1 MSKKPNNASLYNEAQ
16 AKDNCGFGLIV
27 NRHGTAN
34 REVVQRSILG
44 LTSMTHRGAI
54 GSDGKTG
61 DGCGLLFDLNKEF
74 FKKAVKKEIHI
85 ELPELFG
92 IAQVFTAHLLRRDIS
107 SVKSILESEGLTLLT
122 IRPVPVKKL
131 ILGPIALESL
141 PHINQ
146 LFIAP
151 ISKDFNREHFESC
164 LLQARKKI
172 EDIYR
177 DDEKFYICSMSSQT
191 IVYKGLMLPDAI
203 SDFYLDISKKSFT
216 AKICLFHQRFSTNT
230 QPRWHLAQPFRL
242 LAHNGEINAIRG
254 NRNWVKA
261 RASKF
266 STPLIPGISEFTS
279 LVNETGSDSSALDN
293 MVELLVKGGINFFR
307 AIRMVLPPAW
317 QNIHTMDPEIRAF
330 HEYNSM
336 HMEAWDGPAGIVMSD
351 GQWAICVLDRN
362 GLRPAR
368 YQVLHNGMICIASET
383 GIYPTVESEVLKK
396 GRLSP
401 GGIFAVNTETGEVLD
416 QHVIDD
422 QLKQHKPYRDW
433 LKKSAVYL
441 ESTLDAF
448 EGPGIK
454 KIPHKDLV
462 TSSKLFSLFN
472 EERVSIIKPLALE
485 GIEGTGSMGD
495 DTALAVLSSM
505 PRSIYDFF
513 RQQFAQ
519 VTNPPIDSLRE
530 SSVMSLETCFG
541 PELNIFE
548 ETQDHAR
555 RIVSTSPVLSHKKL
569 TSLLKNPYFKVES
582 FNLIFSPKVQLQD
595 ALDDLTQKVVQAVK
609 KGVVIIHL
617 NEILPK
623 GDSLSIN
630 ALLATGCIHQ
640 ELVKL
645 GLRSDANLI
654 ISSATARDT
663 HQIACL
669 ISFGATAVYPWLAF
683 QIILDLTHRNEL
695 KGSPTANC
703 AKYRKGINKGLLKII
718 SKIGI
723 STISSYRGSQLHEI
737 VGLNMDVVNL
747 SFTNTVSRVGGKTFA
762 DLDSE
767 MRALKKYAGSNVSEI
782 SLGGLLKFVH
792 GGEYHAYNPE
802 VVKKLQEA
810 VSSSSQEI
818 YQEYAD
824 LVNLRSPAMLR
835 DLMALHY
842 PKKPKAVKVAPIS
855 SLLKKFDSAGMSL
868 GALSPDAH
876 ETLAEAMNSMGARS
890 NSGEGGEAKERY
902 GTSKMSKIKQV
913 ASGRFGV
920 TPEYLVNAEVLQIK
934 IAQGAKPGEGGQLP
948 GGKVNALIAKLRYS
962 TPGIT
967 LISPPPHH
975 DIYSIEDLAQ
985 LIFDLKQVNPKAL
998 VSVKLV
1004 SEPGVGTIAAGVA
1017 KAYADLI
1024 TISGHDGGTGA
1035 SPLSSIRYA
1044 GSPWELGLS
1053 EAHQALRASNLRH
1066 KVRLQADGGLKTGLD
1081 VIKAAI
1087 LGAESFGFGTGPMI
1101 AMGCKYLRICHLNN
1115 CATGVATQ
1123 RRDIID
1129 HHFVGE
1135 KEKVVN
1141 YFTFIANEARQILS
1155 ELGVSS
1161 IEEIIGQTK
1170 YLKDITQLDPRTK
1183 NIDISAILY
1192 TDKKSLAP
1200 HFCMT
1205 KSNNPWDQAKLNQK
1219 IMQNIKGPISKNIK
1233 SNFSYKISNQDR
1245 SVGAQ
1250 ASGFI
1255 ASLYGERGVIQ
1266 KQVLNFHGSAGQSFG
1281 AWNASGLHLKL
1292 QGDANDYV
1300 GKGMNGGK
1308 IVISNNS
1315 EYASHNTPT
1324 VLAGNTALYGATGG
1338 ELYVGGVVG
1347 ERFAVRNSGASA
1359 VIEGAG
1365 DHCCEYMT
1373 GGHVTVLGEV
1383 GSNFGAGMTGGFAY
1397 VLDVNRRFFD
1407 QCNRNLVNL
1416 ERIVSEDMESHRKFL
1431 KQTIAR
1437 HIKETKS
1444 ARAKIILD
1452 EFDRYEPSFWLVSP
1466 AALNIQ
1472 DLLKAT
1478 TANAA

>member
-1 MSKKPNNASLYNEAQ
+1 
-16 AKDNCGFGLIV
+16 
-27 NRHGTAN
+27 
-34 REVVQRSILG
+34 
-44 LTSMTHRGAI
+44 
-54 GSDGKTG
+54 
-61 DGCGLLFDLNKEF
+61 
-74 FKKAVKKEIHI
+74 
-85 ELPELFG
+85 
-92 IAQVFTAHLLRRDIS
+92 
-107 SVKSILESEGLTLLT
+107 
-122 IRPVPVKKL
+122 
-131 ILGPIALESL
+131 
-141 PHINQ
+141 
-146 LFIAP
+146 
-151 ISKDFNREHFESC
+151 
-164 LLQARKKI
+164 
-172 EDIYR
+172 
-177 DDEKFYICSMSSQT
+177 
-191 IVYKGLMLPDAI
+191 
-203 SDFYLDISKKSFT
+203 
-216 AKICLFHQRFSTNT
+216 
-230 QPRWHLAQPFRL
+230 
-242 LAHNGEINAIRG
+242 
-254 NRNWVKA
+254 
-261 RASKF
+261 
-266 STPLIPGISEFTS
+266 
-279 LVNETGSDSSALDN
+279 
-293 MVELLVKGGINFFR
+293 
-307 AIRMVLPPAW
+307 MVLPPAW
-317 QNIHTMDPEIRAF
+317 QNIHTMDPEVRAF

-351 GQWAICVLDRN
+351 GEWAICVLDRN

-368 YQVLHNGMICIASET
+368 YQVLANGMITVASET
-383 GIYPTVESEVLKK
+383 GIYPVADEEILQK

-401 GGIFAVNTETGEVLD
+401 GGIFAVNTESGEILD
-416 QHVIDD
+416 QKIIDD
-422 QLKQHKPYRDW
+422 QLKQRKPYRDW
-433 LKKSAVYL
+433 LKKSAIYL

-448 EGPGIK
+448 EGPSIK
-454 KIPHKDLV
+454 KIPHSEFIK
-462 TSSKLFSLFN
+462 SSKLFSLYN
-472 EERVSIIKPLALE
+472 EERVSVIKPLALD
-485 GIEGTGSMGD
+485 GLEGTGSMGD
-495 DTALAVLSSM
+495 DTALAMLSSM
-505 PRSIYDFF
+505 PRSIYDYF

-530 SSVMSLETCFG
+530 SSVMSLEACFG

-548 ETQDHAR
+548 ESKDHAK
-555 RIVSTSPVLSHKKL
+555 RIVSTSPLLSHKKL
-569 TSLLKNPYFKVES
+569 SALLKNPYFSSKN
-582 FNLIFSPKVQLQD
+582 FDLQYSPKSNLKD
-595 ALDDLTQKVVQAVK
+595 ALKELTKKVVSAVRN
-609 KGVVIIHL
+609 GEIIIHL
-617 NEILPK
+617 NEKLPDGNK
-623 GDSLSIN
+623 LSIN
-630 ALLATGCIHQ
+630 ALLAVGCIHQ
-640 ELVKL
+640 ELVRL
-645 GLRSDANLI
+645 GLRSNANLI
-654 ISSATARDT
+654 VSSATARDT

-669 ISFGATAVYPWLAF
+669 LSFGATAVFPWLAF
-683 QIILDLTHRNEL
+683 QTILDLTYRKEL

-737 VGLNMDVVNL
+737 VGLSSDIVDL
-747 SFTNTVSRVGGKTFA
+747 SFTNTVSRVGGKTFE
-762 DLDSE
+762 DLDAE
-767 MRALKKYAGSNVSEI
+767 MRSLNKYANSNVSEI
-782 SLGGLLKFVH
+782 GLGGLLKFVH
-792 GGEYHAYNPE
+792 GGEYHTYNPE

-810 VSSSSQEI
+810 VRTGSNQA
-818 YQEYAD
+818 YQDYAA
-824 LVNLRSPAMLR
+824 LVNLRDPAMLR
-835 DLMALHY
+835 DLMRVKF
-842 PKKPKAVKVAPIS
+842 PKNPQKVQPYNTKL
-855 SLLKKFDSAGMSL
+855 LLKKFDSAGMSL

-948 GGKVNALIAKLRYS
+948 GGKVNELIAKLRYS

-985 LIFDLKQVNPKAL
+985 LIFDLKQVNSKAL

-1081 VIKAAI
+1081 VVKAAI

-1129 HHFVGE
+1129 HHYIGE
-1135 KEKVVN
+1135 KDRVIN
-1141 YFTFIANEARQILS
+1141 YFSFIANEVQEILVK
-1155 ELGVSS
+1155 LGVPDLES
-1161 IEEIIGQTK
+1161 IIGQTHF
-1170 YLKDITQLDPRTK
+1170 LEDITQDNSTTK
-1183 NIDISAILY
+1183 NIDLSPILY
-1192 TDKKSLAP
+1192 SDKKSHAP
-1200 HFCMT
+1200 HYC
-1205 KSNNPWDQAKLNQK
+1205 KSSSNDPWDKATLNTK
-1219 IMQNIKGPISKNIK
+1219 ILQDIK
-1233 SNFSYKISNQDR
+1233 SSIANDQKSEFHYKISNRDR

-1250 ASGFI
+1250 ASGYI
-1255 ASLYGERGVIQ
+1255 ASLYGERGLKQ
-1266 KQVLNFHGSAGQSFG
+1266 KQILNFVGSAGQSFG
-1281 AWNASGLHLKL
+1281 VWNAAGLTLNL
-1292 QGDANDYV
+1292 NGDANDYV

-1308 IVISNNS
+1308 IIISS
-1315 EYASHNTPT
+1315 SAEYASQKSPS
-1324 VLAGNTALYGATGG
+1324 VLVGNTALYGATGG
-1338 ELYVGGVVG
+1338 ELYVGGCVG

-1373 GGHVTVLGEV
+1373 GGHVTVLGNV
-1383 GSNFGAGMTGGFAY
+1383 GANFGAGMTGGFAY
-1397 VLDVNRRFFD
+1397 VLDTDRRFFD
-1407 QCNRNLVNL
+1407 QCNRSLINLD
-1416 ERIVSEDMESHRKFL
+1416 RIVSEEMESHRKFL
-1431 KQTIAR
+1431 KQIIAR

-1444 ARAKIILD
+1444 ERAKVILD

>member
-1 MSKKPNNASLYNEAQ
+1 MPQQNTNLSLYQESQ

-27 NRHGTAN
+27 NRHGEQN
-34 REVVQRSILG
+34 REVVKRSIAG
-44 LTSMTHRGAI
+44 LTRMTHRGAI
-54 GSDGKTG
+54 GADGKTG
-61 DGCGLLFDLNKEF
+61 DGCGLLFNLNQKF
-74 FKKAVKKEIHI
+74 FQKTIKKELKIQ
-85 ELPELFG
+85 LPELFG
-92 IAQVFTAHLLRRDIS
+92 VAQIFSSANLQTDLAAIKKILQSENLVF
-107 SVKSILESEGLTLLT
+107 EC
-122 IRPVPVKKL
+122 IREVPTNQSF
-131 ILGPIALESL
+131 LGEIALESL
-141 PHINQ
+141 PKINQ
-146 LFIAP
+146 IFITP
-151 ISKDFNREHFESC
+151 ISKDFNKEQFESC

-172 EDIYR
+172 EELHNN
-177 DDEKFYICSMSSQT
+177 DEKLYICSMSSQT

-203 SDFYLDISKKSFT
+203 SSFYQDIAKKSFK
-216 AKICLFHQRFSTNT
+216 AKVCLFHQRFSTNT

-266 STPLIPGISEFTS
+266 STPLIPGISKFKS

-293 MVELLVKGGINFFR
+293 MIELLVKGGINFFR
-307 AIRMVLPPAW
+307 SIRMVLPPAW
-317 QNIHTMDPEIRAF
+317 QNIHTMDPEVRAF

-336 HMEAWDGPAGIVMSD
+336 HMEAWDGPAGVVMSD
-351 GQWAICVLDRN
+351 GEWAICVLDRN

-368 YQVLHNGMICIASET
+368 YQVLTNGMITVASET
-383 GIYPTVESEVLKK
+383 GVYPVTDEEILQK

-401 GGIFAVNTETGEVLD
+401 GGIFAVNTESGEILD
-416 QHVIDD
+416 QNMIDD
-422 QLKQHKPYRDW
+422 QLKASKPYREW
-433 LKKSAVYL
+433 LKKSAIYL

-454 KIPHKDLV
+454 KIPYSEFIK
-462 TSSKLFSLFN
+462 SSKLFSLFN
-472 EERVSIIKPLALE
+472 EERVSVIKPLALD
-485 GIEGTGSMGD
+485 GLEGTGSMGD
-495 DTALAVLSSM
+495 DTALAMLSSM
-505 PRSIYDFF
+505 PRSIFDYF

-530 SSVMSLETCFG
+530 SSVMSLEACFG

-548 ETQDHAR
+548 ESKDHAK

-569 TSLLKNPYFKVES
+569 SALLNNTYFSSKNFDLQY
-582 FNLIFSPKVQLQD
+582 SPKSNLKD
-595 ALDDLTQKVVQAVK
+595 ALKALTKKVVSAVR
-609 KGVVIIHL
+609 KGEVIIHL
-617 NEILPK
+617 NEKLPDGNK
-623 GDSLSIN
+623 LSIN
-630 ALLATGCIHQ
+630 ALLAVGCIHQ
-640 ELVKL
+640 ELVRL

-654 ISSATARDT
+654 VSSASARDT

-669 ISFGATAVYPWLAF
+669 LSFGATAVFPWLAF
-683 QIILDLTHRNEL
+683 QTILDLTHRKEL

-737 VGLNMDVVNL
+737 VGLSSDVVDF

-762 DLDSE
+762 DLDNE
-767 MRALKKYAGSNVSEI
+767 MRSLNRYANSNVSEI
-782 SLGGLLKFVH
+782 GLGGLLKFVH
-792 GGEYHAYNPE
+792 GGEYHTYNPE

-810 VSSSSQEI
+810 VSTGSNEV

-824 LVNLRSPAMLR
+824 LVNLRNPAMLR
-835 DLMALHY
+835 DLMELKFPVKPNKTEPY
-842 PKKPKAVKVAPIS
+842 DIKK
-855 SLLKKFDSAGMSL
+855 LLKKFDSAGMSL

-948 GGKVNALIAKLRYS
+948 GGKVNTLIAKLRYS

-985 LIFDLKQVNPKAL
+985 LIFDLKQVNSKAL

-1004 SEPGVGTIAAGVA
+1004 SEPGVGTIAVGVA

-1066 KVRLQADGGLKTGLD
+1066 KVRLQTDGGLKTGLD
-1081 VIKAAI
+1081 VVKAAI

-1129 HHFVGE
+1129 HHYIGE
-1135 KEKVVN
+1135 KERVIN
-1141 YFTFIANEARQILS
+1141 YFTFIAKEVQEILVR
-1155 ELGVSS
+1155 LGVPNLES
-1161 IEEIIGQTK
+1161 IIGQTQ
-1170 YLKDITQLDPRTK
+1170 YLKDITQDNPSTK
-1183 NIDISAILY
+1183 NIELSPILY
-1192 TDKKSLAP
+1192 SDKKSIAP
-1200 HFCMT
+1200 HYCNT
-1205 KSNNPWDQAKLNQK
+1205 SSNDPWDKGNLNLK
-1219 IMQNIKGPISKNIK
+1219 ILQDIKPSVIK
-1233 SNFSYKISNQDR
+1233 DQRSNFNYEISNRDR

-1255 ASLYGERGVIQ
+1255 ASLYGEKGLKQ
-1266 KQVLNFHGSAGQSFG
+1266 KQTLNFTGSAGQSFG
-1281 AWNASGLHLKL
+1281 VWNAAGLNLKL
-1292 QGDANDYV
+1292 NGDANDYV

-1308 IVISNNS
+1308 IVISS
-1315 EYASHNTPT
+1315 SAEYASQESPT
-1324 VLAGNTALYGATGG
+1324 VLVGNTALYGATGG
-1338 ELYVGGVVG
+1338 ELYVGGCVG

-1373 GGHVTVLGEV
+1373 GGHVTVLGNV
-1383 GSNFGAGMTGGFAY
+1383 GANFGAGMTGGFAY
-1397 VLDVNRRFFD
+1397 VLDTDRRFFD
-1407 QCNRNLVNL
+1407 QCNRSLINLD
-1416 ERIVSEDMESHRKFL
+1416 RIVSEEMESHRKFL
-1431 KQTIAR
+1431 KQILAR

-1444 ARAKIILD
+1444 ERAKFILD

>member
-1 MSKKPNNASLYNEAQ
+1 MPQQKPKISLYEESQ

-27 NRHGTAN
+27 NRQGTLN
-34 REVVQRSILG
+34 RDVVTRSIAG

-61 DGCGLLFDLNKEF
+61 DGCGLLFNLNQEF
-74 FKKAVKKEIHI
+74 FQKRIKKELNIK
-85 ELPELFG
+85 LPELFG
-92 IAQVFTAHLLRRDIS
+92 IAQIFS
-107 SVKSILESEGLTLLT
+107 STSLKKNLSTIKAILKLENLIFVCIREVPINKS
-122 IRPVPVKKL
+122 V
-131 ILGPIALESL
+131 LGEIALESL
-141 PHINQ
+141 PKINQ
-146 LFIAP
+146 IFVTP
-151 ISKDFNREHFESC
+151 ISKDLNKERFEAC
-164 LLQARKKI
+164 LLQSRKKI
-172 EDIYR
+172 EEIHNN
-177 DDEKFYICSMSSQT
+177 DEKLYICSMSSQT

-203 SDFYLDISKKSFT
+203 SNFYQDIAKKSFT

-266 STPLIPGISEFTS
+266 STPLIPGISKFKS

-293 MVELLVKGGINFFR
+293 MIELLVKGGINFFR
-307 AIRMVLPPAW
+307 SIRMVLPPAW
-317 QNIHTMDPEIRAF
+317 QNIHTMDPEVRAF

-351 GQWAICVLDRN
+351 GEWAICVLDRN

-368 YQVLHNGMICIASET
+368 YQVLADGMVVVASET
-383 GIYPTVESEVLKK
+383 GIYPVKDEEILQK

-401 GGIFAVNTETGEVLD
+401 GGIFAVNTESGEIFD
-416 QHVIDD
+416 QKVIDE
-422 QLKQHKPYRDW
+422 QLKETKPYREW
-433 LKKSAVYL
+433 LKRSAIYL

-454 KIPHKDLV
+454 KIHHHEFIK
-462 TSSKLFSLFN
+462 SSKLFSVFN
-472 EERVSIIKPLALE
+472 EERVSVIKPLALD
-485 GIEGTGSMGD
+485 GLEGTGSMGD
-495 DTALAVLSSM
+495 DTTLAMLSTM
-505 PRSIYDFF
+505 PRSIYDYF

-530 SSVMSLETCFG
+530 SSVMSLEVCFG
-541 PELNIFE
+541 PELNIFK
-548 ETQDHAR
+548 ETKDHAK

-569 TSLLKNPYFKVES
+569 STLLKNPYFSSKNFDLQYS
-582 FNLIFSPKVQLQD
+582 FKTNLKE
-595 ALDDLTQKVVQAVK
+595 ALNVLTKKVVSAVRRGK
-609 KGVVIIHL
+609 IIIHL
-617 NEILPK
+617 NEKLPEGNK
-623 GDSLSIN
+623 LSIN
-630 ALLATGCIHQ
+630 ALLAVGCIHQ
-640 ELVKL
+640 ELVRL

-654 ISSATARDT
+654 VSSATARDT

-669 ISFGATAVYPWLAF
+669 LSFGATAIYPWLAF
-683 QIILDLTHRNEL
+683 QTILDLTHRKEL

-703 AKYRKGINKGLLKII
+703 ARYRKGINKGLLKII

-737 VGLNMDVVNL
+737 VGLSSDIVNL
-747 SFTNTVSRVGGKTFA
+747 SFTNTVSRVGGKTFQ
-762 DLDSE
+762 DLDDE
-767 MRALKKYAGSNVSEI
+767 MRSLYKYANSNVSEI
-782 SLGGLLKFVH
+782 GLGGLLKFVH
-792 GGEYHAYNPE
+792 GGEYHTYNPE

-810 VSSSSQEI
+810 VSLGSKKT
-818 YQEYAD
+818 YKEYAD
-824 LVNLRSPAMLR
+824 LVNLRPPAMLR
-835 DLMALHY
+835 DLMEVKF
-842 PKKPKAVKVAPIS
+842 PKKPKKIELTHVS
-855 SLLKKFDSAGMSL
+855 ELLKKFDSAGMSL

-948 GGKVNALIAKLRYS
+948 GGKVNSLIAKLRYS

-985 LIFDLKQVNPKAL
+985 LIFDLKQVNSKAL

-1081 VIKAAI
+1081 VVKAAI

-1101 AMGCKYLRICHLNN
+1101 AMGCKYLRICHLNS

-1129 HHFVGE
+1129 HHYIGE
-1135 KEKVVN
+1135 KERVIN
-1141 YFTFIANEARQILS
+1141 YFTFIANEVQEILTK
-1155 ELGVSS
+1155 LGVPNLES
-1161 IEEIIGQTK
+1161 IIGQTQ
-1170 YLKDITQLDPRTK
+1170 YLKDITQVNPHTQ
-1183 NIDISAILY
+1183 NIDLSPILY
-1192 TDKKSLAP
+1192 SDQQSNAP
-1200 HFCMT
+1200 HYCNAI
-1205 KSNNPWDQAKLNQK
+1205 SNDPWDKAELNAKILK
-1219 IMQNIKGPISKNIK
+1219 DLRPSISKAH
-1233 SNFSYKISNQDR
+1233 STEFSYNISNKDR

-1250 ASGFI
+1250 VSGLI
-1255 ASLYGERGVIQ
+1255 ASLYGEKGLNQ
-1266 KQVLNFHGSAGQSFG
+1266 KQTLNFKGSAGQSFG
-1281 AWNASGLHLKL
+1281 AWNAAGLHLKL
-1292 QGDANDYV
+1292 DGDANDYV

-1308 IVISNNS
+1308 IVISS
-1315 EYASHNTPT
+1315 SGEYASQDSPT

-1338 ELYVGGVVG
+1338 ELYVGGCVG

-1373 GGHVTVLGEV
+1373 GGHVTVLGSV

-1397 VLDVNRRFFD
+1397 VLDTNRRFFD
-1407 QCNRNLVNL
+1407 QCNRSLINLD
-1416 ERIVSEDMESHRKFL
+1416 RIVSEEMESHRKFL
-1431 KQTIAR
+1431 KQILAR

-1444 ARAKIILD
+1444 ERAKLILD
-1452 EFDRYEPSFWLVSP
+1452 EFDRYEPSFWLISP